1 MSILAILITLAVVFL
16 VLSIIAG
23 IFGFRGVARAG
34 CLVSRIF
41 FFILVVGFII
51 TLVIMFIRFIF

>member
-1 MSILAILITLAVVFL
+1 MLTFLITLAIIFL

-34 CLVSRIF
+34 CLVSRIIF
-41 FFILVVGFII
+41 FLLIAGFII
-51 TLVIMFIRFIF
+51 TVVTTLIKFIF

>member
-1 MSILAILITLAVVFL
+1 MLRFLITLAIIFL

-34 CLVSRIF
+34 CLVSRIIF
-41 FFILVVGFII
+41 FLLIAGFII
-51 TLVIMFIRFIF
+51 TVVTTLIKFIF

>member
-1 MSILAILITLAVVFL
+1 MLTFLVTLAAIFL

-34 CLVSRIF
+34 CLVSRIIF
-41 FFILVVGFII
+41 FLLIAGFII
-51 TLVIMFIRFIF
+51 TVVTALVRFIF

>member
-1 MSILAILITLAVVFL
+1 MFTLFLTLAIVFF

-34 CLVSRIF
+34 CLVSRII
-41 FFILVVGFII
+41 FFILVIGFII
-51 TLVIMFIRFIF
+51 AIILWLVSLFHL

>member
-1 MSILAILITLAVVFL
+1 

-34 CLVSRIF
+34 CLVSRIIF
-41 FFILVVGFII
+41 FLLIAGFII
-51 TLVIMFIRFIF
+51 TVVTTLIIPP

>member
-1 MSILAILITLAVVFL
+1 MLIFLITMAVMFL

-34 CLVSRIF
+34 CLVSKIIF
-41 FFILVVGFII
+41 FLLVAGFII
-51 TLVIMFIRFIF
+51 TVVTTLVKFIF

>member
-1 MSILAILITLAVVFL
+1 MLTLLITLAIVFL

-34 CLVSRIF
+34 CLVSRII
-41 FFILVVGFII
+41 FFILIAGFIVTMI
-51 TLVIMFIRFIF
+51 MMLVRFIF